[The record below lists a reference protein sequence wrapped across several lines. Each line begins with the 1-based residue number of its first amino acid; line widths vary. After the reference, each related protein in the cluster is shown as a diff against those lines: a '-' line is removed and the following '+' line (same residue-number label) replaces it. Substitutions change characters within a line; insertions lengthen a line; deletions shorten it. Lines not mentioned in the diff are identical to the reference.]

1 MHVEIIE
8 KTTFKLISH
17 GRESTSI
24 CCRKLSSVWYVVCEL
39 FVVNH
44 VNVENCTV
52 FFYYLYIK
60 IDYILSHFYHQLHQS
75 YFINILAIYAMY
87 HGKKY
92 EAKKIKVIYRYWSL
106 SF

>member
-8 KTTFKLISH
+8 KTTLKLISH

-52 FFYYLYIK
+52 FFI
-60 IDYILSHFYHQLHQS
+60 IYIL
-75 YFINILAIYAMY
+75 
-87 HGKKY
+87 K
-92 EAKKIKVIYRYWSL
+92 
-106 SF
+106 